1 MPILSRK
8 NILQERQLYPVLER
22 DFVGSGD
29 NNKKNGFLP
38 DRHSLEVSHDVN
50 HMPTMPLP
58 MKFGQVGF
66 WHWAKPPVEANW
78 VHLLQ

>member
-1 MPILSRK
+1 
-8 NILQERQLYPVLER
+8 
-22 DFVGSGD
+22 
-29 NNKKNGFLP
+29 
-38 DRHSLEVSHDVN
+38 
-50 HMPTMPLP
+50 MPTMPLP